1 MQLLRTLMFLLR
13 SAKEDVL
20 GGHFGKKNVDVAQA
34 RKTGMGSQRKAP
46 GADLAADASLMS

>member
-1 MQLLRTLMFLLR
+1 MAPGGALTFFLR
-13 SAKEDVL
+13 SVKEDVL

-46 GADLAADASLMS
+46 GASLAANASLMS